1 MEPTNPTEEQSVA
14 SVIQEASEIVDQVNV
29 YGSLITNSLY
39 LIIGGMIVV
48 FILHKLTSKFLYPY
62 LKYTRLIKVFFG
74 ALYVLILV
82 VTMLMVANRI
92 GIDTSAIGKIAL
104 LSVLI
109 GAVAIF
115 FLIPFLPRLPFKIGE
130 MIEIMGVLGIVDNI
144 STAHTTLR
152 TFDGAMVFIPNPLV
166 LASKITNFYELPE
179 RRIAMNLTVNLDFDI
194 EEVRTLLL
202 KIMNEDERVVK
213 EPALPVVRA
222 TEANAD
228 GVELTAF
235 CWVKNADFL
244 DVRSDLWLRV
254 VAAFNNDDHVTMSRA
269 KQDIYI
275 VDEKAQ

>member
-1 MEPTNPTEEQSVA
+1 MGIGVGVFVPWLNA
-14 SVIQEASEIVDQVNV
+14 I
-29 YGSLITNSLY
+29 LY
-39 LIIGGMIVV
+39 
-48 FILHKLTSKFLYPY
+48 
-62 LKYTRLIKVFFG
+62 
-74 ALYVLILV
+74 
-82 VTMLMVANRI
+82 ML
-92 GIDTSAIGKIAL
+92 
-104 LSVLI
+104 
-109 GAVAIF
+109 
-115 FLIPFLPRLPFKIGE
+115 GE
-130 MIEIMGVLGIVDNI
+130 MIEINGVLGIVDNI
-144 STAHTTLR
+144 STAHTTIR

-275 VDEKAQ
+275 VDEKTQ